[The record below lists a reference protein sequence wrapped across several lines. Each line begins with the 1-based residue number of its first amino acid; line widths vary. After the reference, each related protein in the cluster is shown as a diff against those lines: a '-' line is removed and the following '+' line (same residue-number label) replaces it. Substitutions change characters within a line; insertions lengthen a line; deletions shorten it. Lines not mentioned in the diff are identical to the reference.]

1 VTDSREYLLYHYEN
15 RGSTKLGENIIDMKY
30 KPKIQ
35 NIIRMLIKNRFYF
48 DLPLLERYEL
58 IQGILRRF
66 PSSMQRPLSFQ
77 EKDLFARRE
86 R

>member
-1 VTDSREYLLYHYEN
+1 MITEAQPSKERIE
-15 RGSTKLGENIIDMKY
+15 SIMKY

-48 DLPLLERYEL
+48 DLPLLERYAF
-58 IQGILRRF
+58 INDIIRRF
-66 PSSMQRPLSFQ
+66 PTALRQSKSFQ
-77 EKDLFARRE
+77 ERDLLARRE

>member
-1 VTDSREYLLYHYEN
+1 VITEDQPSKERIE
-15 RGSTKLGENIIDMKY
+15 SIVKY

-48 DLPLLERYEL
+48 DLPLLERYAF
-58 IQGILRRF
+58 INDILRRF
-66 PSSMQRPLSFQ
+66 PAALRQSKSFQ